1 MTPGIG
7 WGEDGDGGADV
18 AVAGGVGQVIQ
29 TGLVDF
35 FLGMKVASIDNIQ
48 FGPKKASDTADT
60 VSPGEP
66 TAVVEF
72 GRGER
77 VGPGLANGLGDL
89 AKAKWRGGGS
99 PFFGFE

>member
-48 FGPKKASDTADT
+48 FGPKKRPTQRTLFRQASRQ
-60 VSPGEP
+60 P
-66 TAVVEF
+66 
-72 GRGER
+72 
-77 VGPGLANGLGDL
+77 
-89 AKAKWRGGGS
+89 
-99 PFFGFE
+99 